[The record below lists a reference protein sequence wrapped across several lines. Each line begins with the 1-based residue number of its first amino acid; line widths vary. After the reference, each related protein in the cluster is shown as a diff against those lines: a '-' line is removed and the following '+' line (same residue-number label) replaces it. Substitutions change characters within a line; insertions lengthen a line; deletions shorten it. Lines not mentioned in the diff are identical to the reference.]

1 MLFWSELK
9 KMVLGISYFLF
20 VAVVVVALNSQDV
33 LNFSDDIVIEP
44 NPTANQNYGT
54 KSEEIPELIM
64 PAATEVLYAEFLENK
79 YQTYP
84 IGFVKY
90 VKLNEDKQ
98 RKIAEIIATI
108 TNIDI
113 EKIYASQFSDSDSG
127 DDFIVVGDNANIQ
140 SDGKGGFAISLE
152 NDVTEEEMQKDL
164 ELSVRKDISYSEFK
178 ELMQNADTILGGG
191 SKYAVEFLIGYGRVP
206 ITYDEAVRQYEL
218 VKNQDQFTGGYARL
232 FSDYTVAMTVS
243 ILPVF
248 LAVIMSLKDKQAKMS
263 ELIYIRK
270 TSSAKIIVVRYLAIL
285 AAVMLPVIIL
295 SYISNI
301 SMWNMYPGM
310 QLDYLAPLKYD
321 FGWIMPSAMITA
333 AVGICLTELTDTPIA
348 VAVCALWWFIDVNLG
363 MKSVSAS
370 YALFRLAPRHNS
382 GPLSYFRTQDY
393 IEHFPQLIANR
404 LLFTGLSIMLVFGTI
419 FIYKAKRK
427 GNFLWKK

>member
-191 SKYAVEFLIGYGRVP
+191 SKYAVESLIGYGRVP
-206 ITYDEAVRQYEL
+206 ITYDEAVCQYEL

-248 LAVIMSLKDKQAKMS
+248 LAVIMSLK
-263 ELIYIRK
+263 
-270 TSSAKIIVVRYLAIL
+270 
-285 AAVMLPVIIL
+285 
-295 SYISNI
+295 
-301 SMWNMYPGM
+301 
-310 QLDYLAPLKYD
+310 
-321 FGWIMPSAMITA
+321 
-333 AVGICLTELTDTPIA
+333 
-348 VAVCALWWFIDVNLG
+348 
-363 MKSVSAS
+363 
-370 YALFRLAPRHNS
+370 
-382 GPLSYFRTQDY
+382 
-393 IEHFPQLIANR
+393 
-404 LLFTGLSIMLVFGTI
+404 
-419 FIYKAKRK
+419 
-427 GNFLWKK
+427 